1 LTRQTS
7 LHGTSTDL
15 TSAGTDNGIAVLKVE
30 GVNFDIRRFQ
40 LELPFT
46 FAQIDDL
53 IREAFGAGWTI
64 KYKDDDGDLCTL
76 LASTFPDFLAGSG
89 DVGAQATYR
98 LSLHHSNPTPVVSED
113 PSALVAVR
121 AITCFIVL
129 DKDPTTWQAKL
140 KSAVDFNATLAKTIT
155 DSCGYV
161 VQTLRLI
168 ANPFGEYLDTS
179 SAATAL
185 KGVADLKAL
194 LDALEK
200 EAGTRIRFSIG
211 AAVTDQ
217 ELELVPDLIK
227 GGGDLAN
234 CCVNVCQ
241 DEWGVVDLARVSA
254 AAKAVA
260 KLGQITPNGEGN
272 FNFTINFNG
281 PNLCPYFPAGFNTR
295 ENGESFVIG
304 LEYPNLLV
312 SVLKKL
318 ANGKPSV
325 VTSPA
330 TRGEEWREAATTMQ
344 AAIEFHM
351 SKMLPLAQAA
361 AKQYGRQFSGID
373 SSPAPSKSAQSM
385 VEVFKLMGVPHFGAS
400 GSVEVCQILTRLF
413 KSVRGAPLVGF
424 SGLMLPCLEDLG
436 LAASAEAGQ
445 FDIRALMTYS
455 AVCGIGLDTVPV
467 PGDTPPE
474 KMAAIACDC
483 GTMAFRLNKPLT
495 VRLFPAPGLK
505 AGEVTRF
512 PADSPDLCNCAVLAV
527 P

>member
-1 LTRQTS
+1 MA
-7 LHGTSTDL
+7 
-15 TSAGTDNGIAVLKVE
+15 SAEAQNCLAVLKVE
-30 GVNFDIRRFQ
+30 AAKGDIRRFQ
-40 LELPFT
+40 LQLPFT
-46 FAQIDDL
+46 FAQVEDL
-53 IREAFGAGWTI
+53 VCTAFGAGWSM
-64 KYKDDDGDLCTL
+64 KYKDEDGDLCTL
-76 LASTFPDFLAGSG
+76 VASTFADFISGSG
-89 DVGAQATYR
+89 DNGAQTTYR
-98 LSLHHSNPTPVVSED
+98 ISLHHSLPATPLCQAQ
-113 PSALVAVR
+113 SALMAVR
-121 AITCFIVL
+121 AITSFIVL
-129 DKDPTTWQAKL
+129 EKDPTTWHAKL
-140 KSAVDFNATLAKTIT
+140 KSAVDFNAALAKSIT
-155 DSCGYV
+155 ESCGYA

-179 SAATAL
+179 SSEAAL

-211 AAVTDQ
+211 AAASAQ
-217 ELELVPDLIK
+217 ELQLVPDLIK
-227 GGGDLAN
+227 DGGDLAN
-234 CCVNVCQ
+234 CCVNVRQ
-241 DEWGVVDLARVSA
+241 DEWGVVDLATVSA
-254 AAKAVA
+254 AAEACA
-260 KLGQITPNGEGN
+260 KLGQTTPNGEGN

-312 SVLKKL
+312 SVLKDLTK
-318 ANGKPSV
+318 GKPSV
-325 VTSPA
+325 VTSSSA
-330 TRGEEWREAATTMQ
+330 RGEEWRMAATTMQ
-344 AAIEFHM
+344 AAIEAHM
-351 SKMLPLAQAA
+351 SQIIPLAQAA
-361 AKQYGRQFSGID
+361 GKEYGRKFSGVD
-373 SSPAPSKSAQSM
+373 SSPAPSKSAESM
-385 VEVFKLMGVPHFGAS
+385 VEVFKLMGVPYFGAS
-400 GSVEVCQILTRLF
+400 GTVEVCQILTRVF

-467 PGDTPPE
+467 PGDTSAE

-505 AGEVTRF
+505 AGEVTKF
-512 PADSPDLCNCAVLAV
+512 PPDSPDLCNCAVLAV